1 MRIPNLLYSAA
12 LLCSCVLVAVGD
24 ETSKSAHANIVNA
37 EGAKIG
43 TANITPT
50 SGGVEIAIEVAKLP
64 PGEHGIHIHNI
75 GKCEAPGFTS
85 AGGHFNPTNAHHGI
99 NNPQDPHP
107 HLGDLPNLVVN
118 KEGKAK
124 TTFTA
129 SGVTL
134 GNGANSLFHDGGT
147 ALVIHA
153 NVDDLKSDP
162 SGNSGDRIACGAI
175 EK

>member
-1 MRIPNLLYSAA
+1 MRFPNLLFSAA
-12 LLCSCVLVAVGD
+12 LLCLCVLVAMGD
-24 ETSKSAHANIVNA
+24 ETPKSAHANIVNA
-37 EGAKIG
+37 EGEKIG
-43 TANITPT
+43 TATITPT
-50 SGGVEIAIEVAKLP
+50 SGGVKIAIDVAKLT
-64 PGEHGIHIHNI
+64 PGEHGIHVHNV

-129 SGVTL
+129 RDLTL
-134 GNGANSLFHDGGT
+134 ANSLFHDGGT
-147 ALVIHA
+147 TLVIHA

-162 SGNSGDRIACGAI
+162 SGNSGDRIACGVI

>member
-1 MRIPNLLYSAA
+1 MRILNLLFGAA
-12 LLCSCVLVAVGD
+12 VLCLSVLVAMGD
-24 ETSKSAHANIVNA
+24 ETPNAAHANIVNA

-50 SGGVEIAIEVAKLP
+50 SGGVKIAIDVAKLP
-64 PGEHGIHIHNI
+64 PGEHGIHIHNV

-85 AGGHFNPTNAHHGI
+85 AGGHLNPANAHHGN

-129 SGVTL
+129 RDVTL
-134 GNGANSLFHDGGT
+134 GNQADSLFHDGGT
-147 ALVIHA
+147 ALLIHA
-153 NVDDLKSDP
+153 KADDLKSDP
-162 SGNSGDRIACGAI
+162 SGNSGDRIACGVI

>member
-1 MRIPNLLYSAA
+1 MRIPNLLFGAA
-12 LLCSCVLVAVGD
+12 PLCLCVLVATGD
-24 ETSKSAHANIVNA
+24 ETPKSAHANIVNA
-37 EGAKIG
+37 EAGIIG

-50 SGGVEIAIEVAKLP
+50 SGGVKIAIDVAKLP
-64 PGEHGIHIHNI
+64 PGEHGIHIHNVA
-75 GKCEAPGFTS
+75 KCEAPGFKS
-85 AGGHFNPTNAHHGI
+85 AGGHFNPTEAHHGT

-129 SGVTL
+129 RDVTL

-153 NVDDLKSDP
+153 NADDLKSDP
-162 SGNSGDRIACGAI
+162 SGNSGDRIACGVI